1 MPAQPRKQL
10 RIEFRI
16 DNNSDRFRSKTDT
29 LIGYLISN
37 RSKDTL
43 SDWLQSQGLA
53 DSVDAGADPAIVRN
67 GGVFAINVSLTDKGL
82 AQRDRVVAAIF
93 SYLDMLRQKGIDK
106 RYFDEMAH
114 VLNTDY
120 RYPSITRNMD
130 YIEWLVDTML
140 RVPVEHT
147 LDAPYLADRYDPAE
161 IRARL
166 DGMTPQNARIWYISP
181 KEPHNKTAYFVDA
194 PYR

>member
-1 MPAQPRKQL
+1 M
-10 RIEFRI
+10 
-16 DNNSDRFRSKTDT
+16 
-29 LIGYLISN
+29 
-37 RSKDTL
+37 
-43 SDWLQSQGLA
+43 
-53 DSVDAGADPAIVRN
+53 RN